1 MDRHRHSLSLAALLL
16 GVKLIGGCAQGALDE
31 GSRVETVAFDRA
43 VTYEP
48 TPCWFEAPSGRQVS
62 CGQLAVPEDW
72 TAQYSGQIHLP
83 LVVFKAES
91 GARQEPVVF
100 LNGGPGAKS
109 SIETDEE
116 IAGWIW
122 FLRYEHW
129 THDRDF
135 IVLAQRGTNWSD
147 SNLWCPPLSYAD
159 YFAVAAEAP
168 NREADW
174 QLNVDR
180 AAKSCRE
187 RLVAEGH
194 NVAAY
199 NSTQSAMDVAALRI
213 AMRVPTWSVYGVSY
227 GSRFALTL
235 MRNHPEGIR
244 SVILDSVYPPISTSP
259 DGDPTVFHDVL
270 ISFFKSCAADA
281 LCSSNFPDLENS
293 FASVIE
299 RLRDDPVKLTL
310 TNKDK
315 PRPLHVELNHI
326 FFLQL
331 VRNFLSDYQ
340 SIEHLPDFV
349 YEFRDSQ
356 SGAAHLEYLANGAS
370 ERIAYGAYLATTC
383 NDHPDST
390 RPPREFDVD
399 PTPPLLKDWI
409 VAGLDSRMCQTWP
422 SSRAQPNNHAA
433 VVSDIPVLIMAGAFD
448 PITPVAYAHQ
458 TAATLSRA
466 HVFVFPGM
474 SHGVIGGD
482 ACATKIVAAFLAA
495 PESRPEVACP
505 DPARRLDFS
514 PSVNARALRLLKDG
528 DRPAA
533 EQLLQQVY
541 QAQSST
547 LAPHHPNI
555 ALTATNLGLVY
566 MMQGRLEETERLL
579 KRALAIH
586 FDATGPQSPETAV
599 SSLLLALNY
608 HLQGRDSEAETLF
621 RRARRI
627 VGDLPAASHHEMTS
641 ALRDYVDLLRTLR
654 QFDAANEL
662 ERRMAPASG
671 GKI

>member
-1 MDRHRHSLSLAALLL
+1 MDRHRHSLWLAALLL
-16 GVKLIGGCAQGALDE
+16 GVELIGGCEGLLDE
-31 GSRVETVAFDRA
+31 GSRFETVAFDRA
-43 VTYEP
+43 VTYES

-83 LVVFKAES
+83 VVVFEAES

-100 LNGGPGAKS
+100 LNGGPGDRS
-109 SIETDEE
+109 SIETGEE

-147 SNLWCPPLSYAD
+147 SNLWCPAPSYGD
-159 YFAVAAEAP
+159 IFAVAADVP
-168 NREADW
+168 NRQADW
-174 QLNVDR
+174 QLNIDQATR
-180 AAKSCRE
+180 SCWQ

-194 NVAAY
+194 ELAAY
-199 NSTQSAMDVAALRI
+199 NSSQNAMDVAALRI
-213 AMRVPTWSVYGVSY
+213 AMRIPSWSVYGVSY
-227 GSRFALTL
+227 GTRFALTL
-235 MRNHPEGIR
+235 MRDHPEGIR
-244 SVILDSVYPPISTSP
+244 SVILESVYPPVSP
-259 DGDPTVFHDVL
+259 DLDGDPTAFHNVL
-270 ISFFKSCAADA
+270 LSFFASCVSDA
-281 LCSSNFPDLENS
+281 LCSVHFPDLENS

-299 RLRDDPVKLTL
+299 RLRDDPLELTL
-310 TNKDK
+310 TNKNK
-315 PRPLHVELNHI
+315 VRPPHVELNHI
-326 FFLQL
+326 LFLQL

-349 YEFRDSQ
+349 YEFRDSG
-356 SGAAHLEYLANGAS
+356 SGPTHLEYLADGAG
-370 ERIAYGAYLATTC
+370 EDLAHGAYLATAC
-383 NDHPDST
+383 NDHPSFT
-390 RPPREFDVD
+390 RRPRRSEVD
-399 PTPPLLKDWI
+399 LQPALLRDWI
-409 VAGLDSRMCQTWP
+409 VAGLGSRMCQAWP
-422 SSRAQPNNHAA
+422 SYRVEPNNHAA
-433 VVSDIPVLIMAGAFD
+433 VVSDIPALIMAGAFD

-495 PESRPEVACP
+495 PETRPDVACP